1 MILDAKLLKI
11 TLTLLSRDEA
21 KKLLEEVAISKSTNS
36 RQLENHFESKGRSV
50 AEQLARE
57 RSIKTGSS
65 IYDLNHQVNQH
76 LETIK
81 FIYEHLPQLPENLK
95 TEFAKVAKSA
105 LAEFDA
111 IKIYESIQNQH
122 LILGLLPK
130 RLIDKIININRIE
143 KNVEKTSSLLQKF
156 FIMVVDEIAKHKK
169 TTVSSKPKERPS
181 SRPISS
187 SSLKA
192 VETII
197 SDRSKGFSGTAFQ
210 VVSFVTTAIRN
221 ESGESNPDLVA
232 FQENL
237 ALGLSQ
243 LKSNANPLGKA
254 DVKKISKLL
263 HPDRFEPNDEIQSI
277 VNAAL
282 AIFNRIMAT

>member
-1 MILDAKLLKI
+1 M
-11 TLTLLSRDEA
+11 THLSKDEV
-21 KKLLEEVAISKSTNS
+21 KRLLEEVAKSKATNS
-36 RQLENHFESKGRSV
+36 RQLENHFVSKGRSV

-57 RSIKTGSS
+57 RSIKTESS
-65 IYDLNHQVNQH
+65 IDDLKHQVNQD

-81 FIYEHLPQLPENLK
+81 FFYEHLPQLPGNLK
-95 TEFAKVAKSA
+95 TEFVKVAKSA
-105 LAEFDA
+105 LAAFDA

-130 RLIDKIININRIE
+130 RLIDKIININHIE

-156 FIMVVDEIAKHKK
+156 INMVVDEIAKHKK

-197 SDRSKGFSGTAFQ
+197 IDRSKGFSGIAFQ
-210 VVSFVTTAIRN
+210 VVSTVTSAISD

-237 ALGLSQ
+237 AFGLSQ
-243 LKSNANPLGKA
+243 LKSNTNTLGRA
-254 DVKKISKLL
+254 DVKKIRTLL
-263 HPDRFEPNDEIQSI
+263 HPDRFEQNDEIQSI
-277 VNAAL
+277 VNAAV